1 MESILG
7 SWKLKENKNFSN
19 FLIYTQTPWYQR
31 MIAEYSPI
39 DVTIKKKDNGYIKK
53 IESTFYNTEEFIILD
68 DKTRDYDDN
77 IRKKYKLEENRID
90 CCVNGSIVNWNER
103 IYKEGNNLVI
113 EYCWL
118 ENGEL
123 KTASQDFSR

>member
-19 FLIYTQTPWYQR
+19 FLIFTQTPWYQR

-68 DKTRDYDDN
+68 DKTRDYDN

-103 IYKEGNNLVI
+103 IYKEGQNLVI

-123 KTASQDFSR
+123 KTASQDFVR

>member
-1 MESILG
+1 M
-7 SWKLKENKNFSN
+7 
-19 FLIYTQTPWYQR
+19 
-31 MIAEYSPI
+31 AE
-39 DVTIKKKDNGYIKK
+39 
-53 IESTFYNTEEFIILD
+53 
-68 DKTRDYDDN
+68 
-77 IRKKYKLEENRID
+77 KYKLEENRID

-103 IYKEGNNLVI
+103 IYKEGQNLVI